1 MDRRRIALELL
12 LDNHEWAAA
21 VPAAGKLPW
30 PRLDGFL
37 SLRIFLVLQGGVDVG
52 RAVGVIAGNPE
63 ADDERLEELL
73 IASGL
78 DCPGRQQA
86 DSAHPHRIWRPASRP
101 ARRQAVNPL
110 PDRRREFTHRRSI
123 CSPAACSSGPRP
135 LRKLRWRKARSAA
148 TNSSPLP
155 AAIPAFKA
163 VNNALHAG
171 SDPKHLKL
179 ASTII
184 FWREP
189 APLCPLTSESSL
201 SRKRKPWW
209 RFRGTVRYLRGCLET
224 YAIEAAC

>member
-1 MDRRRIALELL
+1 M
-12 LDNHEWAAA
+12 
-21 VPAAGKLPW
+21 PAAGKLPW

-78 DCPGRQQA
+78 TALD
-86 DSAHPHRIWRPASRP
+86 ASRLILLIP
-101 ARRQAVNPL
+101 IAFGGRL
-110 PDRRREFTHRRSI
+110 LDRLGVKLSTRCQIDDGNSRSTVDLL
-123 CSPAACSSGPRP
+123 SSGLFQRAQA
-135 LRKLRWRKARSAA
+135 LAETALEEGTLSRDEFL
-148 TNSSPLP
+148 
-155 AAIPAFKA
+155 AIAGRDSAFKA

-209 RFRGTVRYLRGCLET
+209 RFGERSDT
-224 YAIEAAC
+224 